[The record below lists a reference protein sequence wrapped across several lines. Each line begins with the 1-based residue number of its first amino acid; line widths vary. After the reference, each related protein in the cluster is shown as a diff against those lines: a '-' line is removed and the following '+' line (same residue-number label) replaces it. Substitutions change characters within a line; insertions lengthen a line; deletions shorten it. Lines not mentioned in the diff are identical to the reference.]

1 MIVYASPKALGTDTE
16 GDTQPISV
24 MGPQQDSLKIE
35 DQEQYG
41 LLNNILK
48 ELKIMNLHMTL
59 ITDNHIQ
66 SQDVEV
72 S

>member
-1 MIVYASPKALGTDTE
+1 MIVYASPRTQGIDIE

-24 MGPQQDSLKIE
+24 MGPEQDSLKIE

-48 ELKIMNLHMTL
+48 ELKIMNLHLTSM
-59 ITDNHIQ
+59 TDNHIQ